1 MTIRKA
7 RQDES
12 SKLTSLEHEL
22 FSEVN
27 YPITYGSF
35 YYHTKNNLLYVVEIE
50 EKLVAYILVL
60 VKRKK
65 ANIFSLGVL
74 PAFRGQGISNRL
86 LNAALKEVSV
96 LGFTHVTL
104 EVRTDNPNAIAL
116 YKKFGFT
123 ITEEIPYFYLD
134 GCDAYMMELTLAC

>member
-1 MTIRKA
+1 MIIRKA

-12 SKLTSLEHEL
+12 AKLASLEQEL

-27 YPITYGSF
+27 YPISYGSF
-35 YYHTKNNLLYVVEIE
+35 YYHTKNNLLYVVEVE
-50 EKLVAYILVL
+50 SKLVAYILVL
-60 VKRKK
+60 VKRKN

-74 PAFRGQGISNRL
+74 PAFRGQGISNTL

-104 EVRTDNPNAIAL
+104 EVRTDNPSAIAL

>member
-1 MTIRKA
+1 MIIRKA

-12 SKLTSLEHEL
+12 SKLAALERKL
-22 FSEVN
+22 FSEVD
-27 YPITYGSF
+27 YLISYGSF
-35 YYHTKNNLLYVVEIE
+35 YYHTKNNLLYLVEIE

-65 ANIFSLGVL
+65 ANIFSLGIL
-74 PAFRGQGISNRL
+74 PAFRGQGISKRL
-86 LNAALKEVSV
+86 LDKTLKE
-96 LGFTHVTL
+96 LCTFGFKHITL